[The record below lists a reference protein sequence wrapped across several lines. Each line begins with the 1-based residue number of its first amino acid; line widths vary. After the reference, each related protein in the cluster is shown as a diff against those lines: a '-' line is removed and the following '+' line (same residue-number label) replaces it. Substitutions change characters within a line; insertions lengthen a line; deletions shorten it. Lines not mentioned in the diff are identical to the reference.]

1 MPATCLLGLPL
12 LPLGAGLATGAT
24 AAAAAAARGAA
35 VTTCAL
41 AAAATAALTGFALN
55 K

>member
-12 LPLGAGLATGAT
+12 LPLGAGLATGGT
-24 AAAAAAARGAA
+24 AAAVAAGGAA
-35 VTTCAL
+35 VAACAL
-41 AAAATAALTGFALN
+41 TAAATAALAGFALN